1 MGPPSQ
7 TAIVAAVSVL
17 AGLVVYGAV
26 MAVYR
31 IAQARPWPPALT
43 NLSAV
48 IALAGVWFLIGRPVT
63 RVLNR
68 RSGQQQSS
76 ATIGEVN
83 AHRRTLTKG
92 ELIWKI
98 GVLYWGGLMFLFF
111 AIVGP
116 IIPHFTIG
124 KPLTMPKYI
133 QHVHLGNHLFSGWR
147 YIRLVNVVKC
157 QVQSKRMSRQCP
169 KPEHNC

>member
-1 MGPPSQ
+1 VGPPSQ

-116 IIPHFTIG
+116 IIPHFTMG

-133 QHVHLGNHLFSGWR
+133 SSMFISAIICFPAGAIFGLLMW
-147 YIRLVNVVKC
+147 
-157 QVQSKRMSRQCP
+157 
-169 KPEHNC
+169 